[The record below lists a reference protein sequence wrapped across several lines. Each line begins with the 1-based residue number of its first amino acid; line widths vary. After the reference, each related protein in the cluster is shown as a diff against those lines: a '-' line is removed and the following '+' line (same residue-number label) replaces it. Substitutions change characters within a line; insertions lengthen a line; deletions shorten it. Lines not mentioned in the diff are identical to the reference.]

1 MSPTLPVLRDLLVC
15 SWGLTLLAACAAVV
29 DPSKP
34 GDAAMSCD
42 QVTAEI
48 AQQDAAAQL
57 AERRASELR
66 PGYYRYQAAEMIPIV
81 GTVFGLADQMGDAS
95 HSREL
100 DHLNEDAR
108 DAQHR
113 RDYLKGIQSVHCG
126 RDPQTASSPP
136 QSVSAEGLR

>member
-1 MSPTLPVLRDLLVC
+1 MSPTLRVLRDLLVC
-15 SWGLTLLAACAAVV
+15 SWSLTLLTACAVV
-29 DPSKP
+29 VNPSKP

-48 AQQDAAAQL
+48 AQQDAAAQV

-66 PGYYRYQAAEMIPIV
+66 PGYYRYHAAEMIPLV
-81 GTVFGLADQMGDAS
+81 GAVLGIADQMGDAS

-126 RDPQTASSPP
+126 PGPETAPP
-136 QSVSAEGLR
+136 LLQSATR

>member
-1 MSPTLPVLRDLLVC
+1 
-15 SWGLTLLAACAAVV
+15 
-29 DPSKP
+29 
-34 GDAAMSCD
+34 MSCD

-48 AQQDAAAQL
+48 AQQDAAVNV

-81 GTVFGLADQMGDAS
+81 GAVLGIADQMVDAS

-100 DHLNEDAR
+100 DHLNEDVR

-113 RDYLKGIQSVHCG
+113 RDYLKGIQSIHCG
-126 RDPQTASSPP
+126 PGPQTASLPL
-136 QSVSAEGLR
+136 QSASAEGMH

>member
-1 MSPTLPVLRDLLVC
+1 MSPTLRVLRHLLVC
-15 SWGLTLLAACAAVV
+15 SWSLTWLAACAAVV
-29 DPSKP
+29 NPSKP

-42 QVTAEI
+42 QVTDEI

-66 PGYYRYQAAEMIPIV
+66 PGYYRYHAAEMIPIV
-81 GTVFGLADQMGDAS
+81 GAVLGIADQMGDAS

-113 RDYLKGIQSVHCG
+113 RDYLKGIQSVHCDQG
-126 RDPQTASSPP
+126 PQTAPP
-136 QSVSAEGLR
+136 PLQSATR